1 LYARLEFGAAW
12 LSITSSSPVVS
23 FVAPSL
29 GQGGTVIGLIIQCSR
44 GFQSR
49 ERERHRAKI
58 VKGRS
63 KETAMMTR
71 LSRLIMIALLW
82 FVPLGAMA
90 QQSTTA
96 PTQPLLKPAELD
108 QLLAPI
114 ALYPDPLLSEVLIA
128 STYPLEVIQADR
140 WAKANKALKGDAL
153 TAALGKQSWDDSVK
167 SLVQVPDVLAM
178 LSEQLDWTQKLG
190 DALLAQQADVMDAVQ
205 RLRGRARANG
215 KLEST
220 KEQTV
225 TVKTEGQK
233 QYVAIE
239 PVSPNEI
246 YVPYYEPAAVYGD
259 WPYPDYAPYYFPP
272 PAGYFAGGV
281 LATGVAFAAGVAV
294 RHAFWGNC
302 DWGRGNIN
310 VLSNRSVDVANINR
324 GKWEHNADHR
334 QGVRYNNADVRQKF
348 AKTDIQA
355 GKAARQ
361 DFRGKDGQKALEGD
375 RGRSASGD
383 RERPAAG
390 DRDRSAAGDRD
401 RPAAGDRDRSPAG
414 DRDRSGAGD
423 RDRSG
428 SADRDRSQARD
439 TGGRQEAGASKAS
452 QKSAQQASPKKGQKA
467 ANQKVSQQ
475 PSQKASQR
483 PSKPQRDTAFSNVQS
498 GPNTRAQADRGR
510 QSVGGGGGAPRVAA
524 HSGAGAPRMSGGG
537 APRMGGGG
545 APRMAARG
553 GGGRGGGGRR
563 SDAALKHDIVLLG
576 HLENGLGFYRFSY
589 NDSKQVYVGVMA
601 QEVETI
607 MPEAVVRDRDGY
619 LEVLYDKLGLKFQT
633 FDQWLASGARVPSI
647 IRIGH

>member
-1 LYARLEFGAAW
+1 
-12 LSITSSSPVVS
+12 
-23 FVAPSL
+23 
-29 GQGGTVIGLIIQCSR
+29 
-44 GFQSR
+44 
-49 ERERHRAKI
+49 
-58 VKGRS
+58 
-63 KETAMMTR
+63 MMTR
-71 LSRLIMIALLW
+71 LSRLIVIALLW
-82 FVPLGAMA
+82 FAPIGAMA
-90 QQSTTA
+90 QQPTTA

-128 STYPLEVIQADR
+128 STYALEVVQADR
-140 WAKANKALKGDAL
+140 WAKSNKALNGDAL
-153 TAALGKQSWDDSVK
+153 TGALAKQSWDDSVK
-167 SLVQVPDVLAM
+167 SLVQVPDVLGM
-178 LSEQLDWTQKLG
+178 MSEQLDWTQKLG
-190 DALLAQQADVMDAVQ
+190 DAVLAQQADVMDAVQ
-205 RLRGRARANG
+205 RLRARAHANG

-220 KEQTV
+220 KQQTV
-225 TVKTEGQK
+225 TVKTENQK
-233 QYVAIE
+233 QHVVIE
-239 PVSPNEI
+239 PTSPDEI

-310 VLSNRSVDVANINR
+310 VVTNRSANIANVNR
-324 GKWEHNADHR
+324 GRWEHNPDHR

-361 DFRGKDGQKALEGD
+361 EFRGKDGQKVLEPD
-375 RGRSASGD
+375 RGRPGG
-383 RERPAAG
+383 G
-390 DRDRSAAGDRD
+390 DRDRPAAGDRD

-414 DRDRSGAGD
+414 DRDRSGAGG

-439 TGGRQEAGASKAS
+439 TGGRQEAGAGKAS

-467 ANQKVSQQ
+467 NQKVSKQ
-475 PSQKASQR
+475 PSQKASPR

-537 APRMGGGG
+537 APRM
-545 APRMAARG
+545 AARG

-589 NDSKQVYVGVMA
+589 NGSKQAYVGVMA
-601 QEVETI
+601 QEVQTI

-619 LEVLYDKLGLKFQT
+619 LGVLYDKLGLKFQT
-633 FDQWLASGARVPSI
+633 YDQWLASGARVPGGI
-647 IRIGH
+647 TRIRH